1 MIRII
6 TTPFAVEHT
15 LGPWRESL
23 VSASMEYK
31 VMNARV
37 TIDKSDN
44 WIVAV
49 QPRTNHD
56 SRLWAKRFETIT
68 WRQ

>member
-1 MIRII
+1 MIRTI
-6 TTPFAVEHT
+6 TTPFAVEHI
-15 LGPWRESL
+15 LGPWRESP

-44 WIVAV
+44 WIVAG
-49 QPRTNHD
+49 
-56 SRLWAKRFETIT
+56 AKG
-68 WRQ
+68 